1 MKLRDSIVVAAKVEK
16 VWPLVADPL
25 LQAQWNSKIV
35 SIDRRLTGAARFGER
50 FEMIYRMSGRDRES
64 KVEVTALE
72 PSQRIVFRH
81 QMTWKSRQQFVEEQ
95 YQLEPCNPGVRVTQ
109 IIDLRRA
116 GIPWPFRVLI
126 WCIARFGS

>member
-1 MKLRDSIVVAAKVEK
+1 
-16 VWPLVADPL
+16 
-25 LQAQWNSKIV
+25 
-35 SIDRRLTGAARFGER
+35 
-50 FEMIYRMSGRDRES
+50 MIYRMSGRDRES

-116 GIPWPFRVLI
+116 GIPCPFRVLI
-126 WCIARFGS
+126 WCIARFGSSAEPSYLSRLRDLAEQPAGPR